1 MHAESPV
8 VRVEHVDPIDGQ
20 IRAGDL
26 FCMGLS
32 PFSLL
37 LLLPLSFELF
47 ALLFLLLSAS
57 ALGVLREL
65 ETVHLPSQLRQQFRL
80 FVGKKIGIPEPR
92 NQRVNPLFCLSYE
105 FFIHAFLLFRLP
117 IIVSKR
123 WYRSRRMNLNIASA
137 EYDMIPDQYCRSKS
151 RALSRR
157 AA

>member
-1 MHAESPV
+1 MHAECPV

-20 IRAGDL
+20 IHAGDL
-26 FCMGLS
+26 FGVLLF

-37 LLLPLSFELF
+37 LLLPLSFEPF
-47 ALLFLLLSAS
+47 ALFFLLLSAS
-57 ALGVLREL
+57 ALGVLRDL
-65 ETVHLPSQLRQQFRL
+65 ETVHLSSQLRQQFRL
-80 FVGKKIGIPEPR
+80 FVGKKIGISEPR
-92 NQRVNPLFCLSYE
+92 NQRVDPLFCLSYE

-137 EYDMIPDQYCRSKS
+137 EYDMIPKQYCRSKS
-151 RALSRR
+151 RALPRR